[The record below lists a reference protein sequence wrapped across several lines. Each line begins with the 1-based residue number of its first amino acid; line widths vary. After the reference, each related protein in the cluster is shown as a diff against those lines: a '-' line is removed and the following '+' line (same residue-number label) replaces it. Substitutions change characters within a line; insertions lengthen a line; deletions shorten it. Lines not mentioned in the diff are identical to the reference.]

1 MRSGATF
8 YWMPEDGCPPLGLG
22 LKSRLLLLLPLE
34 LLDTQMVLVDGYA
47 QDYFGAILVNY
58 KLIQVL
64 PEHLG
69 RDVTGA
75 DIACVTEGSP
85 RGLVWFIKR
94 RVALAAKV

>member
-8 YWMPEDGCPPLGLG
+8 YWMPEDGCPPLGLS

-34 LLDTQMVLVDGYA
+34 LLDTKMVLVDSYT
-47 QDYFGAILVNY
+47 QDYLGAILVDY
-58 KLIQVL
+58 ELVQVL

-75 DIACVTEGSP
+75 YITCVTKRPSCW
-85 RGLVWFIKR
+85 LAWFVKG